1 MGIARRELLDLI
13 KERWNDLFSDF
24 VHYNHSWKRFHLII
38 TIMIQKSR
46 REENHEKER
55 IHLQTAITTKRW
67 KILTNLERDW
77 SVLRPDKRLK
87 QVCCRYNKSNSLQ
100 NLRRQTWYFIL
111 VLAWLISY
119 CPCPKYTIK
128 TKLYIQPNWFVL
140 MPYVCLQISWLR
152 LNLRSNSGICTTSN
166 LNKPTS
172 DPTWH
177 LFRYLTQEATS
188 GLFILISKLT
198 APL

>member
-1 MGIARRELLDLI
+1 MSKRNFHIQAEALFIPWEMFLLAKFAASSDSSTWKSQNFTKICNKLHCFIPIPSLSILAQVKAQPKNNKNQASTSCQLLNQSNLNLNLKYKEKKMGIARRELLDLI

-46 REENHEKER
+46 REENHEKAR
-55 IHLQTAITTKRW
+55 IHLQTTITTKRW

-100 NLRRQTWYFIL
+100 NLRRQI
-111 VLAWLISY
+111 
-119 CPCPKYTIK
+119 
-128 TKLYIQPNWFVL
+128 
-140 MPYVCLQISWLR
+140 
-152 LNLRSNSGICTTSN
+152 
-166 LNKPTS
+166 
-172 DPTWH
+172 
-177 LFRYLTQEATS
+177 
-188 GLFILISKLT
+188 
-198 APL
+198 